1 MSYGLNTLGPLCL
14 WQCLYWVMVISQCI
28 SAISGVNLEPHGDAS
43 WLETD
48 GSLVPPRF
56 QASKL
61 LPSSL
66 VAPSLLQASSKL
78 DPDCNLTAFRC
89 RCYAKEREATKLET
103 LRIRKIAIGLLAP
116 QGAPYAIV
124 YKYIQYI
131 LHSKFLRFSLRLTQ
145 LSHH

>member
-1 MSYGLNTLGPLCL
+1 MGSFQIIFCIGS
-14 WQCLYWVMVISQCI
+14 WSFISQCI

-43 WLETD
+43 WLKTE

-78 DPDCNLTAFRC
+78 EPDCNLTAFRC

-124 YKYIQYI
+124 YQYTI
-131 LHSKFLRFSLRLTQ
+131 HIAYVASFLKRFSLRLTQ